1 MVLEIFRAVLLGTIP
16 VAVFTFVVLQ
26 WSITSGRMKKFA
38 GGEDLQ
44 LQHKT
49 HIKTAKKT
57 RVKMQPGNP
66 GDLFH
71 NKIISF
77 GGGFY
82 GTMAVLT
89 YALVEILEIWGF
101 FVGIIDPDTW
111 INNIGP
117 GLFIDF
123 FVNSVTNLIA
133 AFIWFDTLP
142 DYITINNGFI
152 WLAAAYGGY
161 LAGLR
166 LTSEM
171 GDVLW
176 EKIRTFGAPN
186 KDSRRH

>member
-16 VAVFTFVVLQ
+16 VAVFTFAILQ
-26 WSITSGRMKKFA
+26 WSITSGRMKKFS
-38 GGEDLQ
+38 GEEDLQ

-49 HIKTAKKT
+49 HAKTSKKA
-57 RVKMQPGNP
+57 REKMQPGNP
-66 GDLFH
+66 GDLLH
-71 NKIISF
+71 SKIIFF

-82 GTMAVLT
+82 GTMAVVT
-89 YALVEILEIWGF
+89 YALVEMVEIWAF
-101 FVGIIDPDTW
+101 LLGIIDPDTW
-111 INNIGP
+111 INDIGL

-133 AFIWFDTLP
+133 AFVWFETLP

-171 GDVLW
+171 GDVIW
-176 EKIRTFGAPN
+176 EKIRTLSGLKKN
-186 KDSRRH
+186 KN